1 MLDMRVL
8 LHSESS
14 DQLVYPHVKLARRWH
29 PALPH
34 TDGIYVAWSE
44 LCFTSVWVSTVCNCS
59 TTSHRPLCR
68 QPHVQITTARS
79 QFQSNVSWGASNRW
93 NRWKCQG
100 RLFCFI
106 SLFIHFIVWLQTM
119 PSCLLMHADS
129 QLSPSCK
136 LRCNIQKQVSF
147 IGQEGEGESSLYF
160 TQQHWSEIQQHKK
173 VRKATEQISWT
184 LLRHQI
190 FFFCY
195 FIDRCFII
203 SKSSL

>member
-34 TDGIYVAWSE
+34 TDGIYLARSE

-79 QFQSNVSWGASNRW
+79 HFQSNVSWGTSNRW

-106 SLFIHFIVWLQTM
+106 SLFIHFIVWLQTT
-119 PSCLLMHADS
+119 PSCLLMHTDS

-136 LRCNIQKQVSF
+136 LRCNIQNKSALLARKERERAVYISPSNTEVRYSNTKKWEKLLNKYPELF
-147 IGQEGEGESSLYF
+147 SGTSYFFVISL
-160 TQQHWSEIQQHKK
+160 TG
-173 VRKATEQISWT
+173 A
-184 LLRHQI
+184 L
-190 FFFCY
+190 
-195 FIDRCFII
+195 
-203 SKSSL
+203 